1 MPLTPDEIVDKEF
14 TFGLRGYDQDEVR
27 AYLHLVAAA
36 FSERSPVADA
46 ADGPVSEISETT
58 ATANATVLL
67 QKAHDEAL
75 EIRQSATAEAEMIR
89 ARARAI
95 LSAAQEESLRLVAEA
110 HARIDRRGSGSGGPA
125 PDGRGSGGTVEQLGE
140 EISAMVQAR
149 DEVLRQL
156 REVKSRL
163 DHAVEAAESDPVLG
177 RAAATRAS

>member
-1 MPLTPDEIVDKEF
+1 MALTPDEIADKEF

-36 FSERSPVADA
+36 FSEHARDAADA
-46 ADGPVSEISETT
+46 AGTEISEST
-58 ATANATVLL
+58 ASSNAKVLL
-67 QKAHDEAL
+67 QKAHDEAV
-75 EIRQSATAEAEMIR
+75 EIRQSATAEAEMVR

-110 HARIDRRGSGSGGPA
+110 HARIDRRTIGAGGTAPQGGGP
-125 PDGRGSGGTVEQLGE
+125 GGTVERLGE

-156 REVKSRL
+156 HDVKARL
-163 DHAVEAAESDPVLG
+163 DHAVEAAEADPVLG
-177 RAAATRAS
+177 RAAAVQGS